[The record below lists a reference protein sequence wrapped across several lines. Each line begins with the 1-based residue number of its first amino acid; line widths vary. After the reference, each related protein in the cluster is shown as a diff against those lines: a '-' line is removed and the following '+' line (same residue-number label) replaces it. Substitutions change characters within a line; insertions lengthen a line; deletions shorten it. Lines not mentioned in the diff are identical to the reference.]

1 MPNSIKCIII
11 DDEPLALDILE
22 TYIQSHENLKLVN
35 KFSNAQ
41 EASQWLASNENEVD
55 IVFSDIDM
63 PEMSG
68 IDLIKSRYPAP
79 YAIIFTTAHPNYAT
93 DAFDFEAL
101 DYLLKPIAPDR
112 FAKAIKRAEEYV
124 QLRRNAD
131 KDSSLNTDYI
141 FVKVD
146 GQHQKVL
153 YQDIYFVEAFAD
165 YVKIWIS
172 PDKRIVTLQTMR
184 NMENALPK
192 SSFIRVHRSFIVAL
206 DKIESIQNSNISI
219 GGKLIPIGKNYK
231 DAVMEIVKKAK
242 LQ

>member
-22 TYIQSHENLKLVN
+22 TYIQGYENLHLVN

-41 EASQWLASNENEVD
+41 DAAVWLSENENNID

-63 PEMSG
+63 PGMSG
-68 IDLIKSRYPAP
+68 MDLIKAKYPAP
-79 YAIIFTTAHPNYAT
+79 YAVIFTTAHPNYAT

-112 FAKAIKRAEEYV
+112 FAKAMKRAEEYV

-146 GQHQKVL
+146 GQHQKVM
-153 YQDIYFVEAFAD
+153 YQDIFFVEAFAD

-172 PDKRIVTLQTMR
+172 PEKRIVTLQTMR
-184 NMENALPK
+184 NMENALPN

-219 GGKLIPIGKNYK
+219 GGKMIPIGKNYK

-242 LQ
+242 LH